1 MMNMNNIIENYLLGK
16 ITFDDVYEEFNKLIY
31 QIVKEKY
38 ALDML
43 VK

>member
-1 MMNMNNIIENYLLGK
+1 MNINDIIENYLLGK

-31 QIVKEKY
+31 QIVKEQY
-38 ALDML
+38 ALGML